1 MVLGYFTF
9 KKEKSGYGFRVFF
22 HITLNIVPLDARGA
36 SASTYQSKRMS
47 VCSLKPSEP
56 VKTYVF
62 SLQ

>member
-47 VCSLKPSEP
+47 VCK
-56 VKTYVF
+56 K
-62 SLQ
+62 LQTG